1 MNDDIDIPKNSSFL
15 EAKKNESKN
24 RFSLVL
30 DEFKK
35 LLNDKTHPDNQTQ
48 SYHNNVKSVLTRLL
62 STADELDKV
71 NPGEGLFGLIIMS
84 LRSSIRLK
92 DDMVKME
99 VKIKELEREVKKLRG
114 QTK

>member
-1 MNDDIDIPKNSSFL
+1 MNDDIEIPKSSSFL
-15 EAKKNESKN
+15 EAKRNESKN

-48 SYHNNVKSVLTRLL
+48 SYHNNVKSVLSRLL
-62 STADELDKV
+62 SNADELDKV

-84 LRSSIRLK
+84 LRSSLRLK
-92 DDMVKME
+92 DDLVRME
-99 VKIKELEREVKKLRG
+99 VKIKELEREVKRLRG